1 MTTQYVWK
9 IDQLERDAATG
20 IATVAH
26 WRCNGT
32 DGATPPHTGTV
43 YSSIKLGPAP
53 ANPVPYANL
62 TEADAVAWV
71 QELLGAAGVAAVE
84 AAIDQQIAQQVAPA
98 TLTGV
103 PWATSSSSA
112 TSGTTTSGT
121 V

>member
-1 MTTQYVWK
+1 MSNQYTWK
-9 IDQLERDAATG
+9 IDTLERDAATG
-20 IATVAH
+20 IAHTAH

-32 DGATPPHTGTV
+32 DGATPTPHTGTV

-62 TEADAVAWV
+62 TEQDAIAWV
-71 QELLGAAGVAAVE
+71 QALLGTEGVAAVE
-84 AAIDQQIAQQVAPA
+84 ASIDQQIAQQAAPT

-103 PWATSSSSA
+103 PWAT
-112 TSGTTTSGT
+112 